1 MKNSSCYDEMIKN
14 GVNPKL
20 ADMLASRQPPG
31 ASTDRE
37 FLHGYC
43 NGNQFERNRPMG
55 DYYASVAKQ
64 HKVDITGKV
73 YMSGLAAFPGDPK
86 AWVSSRADAAK
97 VLDERGWGSDGAVS
111 RPVRNKAD
119 KNRKDIADD
128 IVREN
133 VEKQLEGKVVSKRE
147 IADTIEKTKSSLK
160 GSRKRG

>member
-1 MKNSSCYDEMIKN
+1 MSKVDYDEMIKN

>member
-1 MKNSSCYDEMIKN
+1 MSKGDYDEMIKN

-86 AWVSSRADAAK
+86 AWVASRADAAK

-128 IVREN
+128 IVQEN
-133 VEKQLEGKVVSKRE
+133 VQKQLEGKVVSKRE
-147 IADTIEKTKSSLK
+147 IADTIERTKSSLK
-160 GSRKRG
+160 GSRKRGG